1 MGNIFF
7 TPRKALVVV
16 VFHRVANL
24 NGYLIRRRSF
34 LVQLLSKVVPRL
46 PINGSG
52 IQIFGSW

>member
-1 MGNIFF
+1 M
-7 TPRKALVVV
+7 VV

-24 NGYLIRRRSF
+24 TGCLIRRRSF

-52 IQIFGSW
+52 IQIFGMLSDSLI